1 MTCEIAAFIVH
12 KLIRTGEE
20 KKLEKEEGGALLET
34 NDSIQR
40 LMDTL
45 NQRYVDQGG
54 RTFGNFSEDQDNFPI
69 SRYLDE
75 VDIVNDQSQFYE
87 LSIRILDHLV
97 AKARNTSATEGWVVM
112 CLYKYNNNLNLSVAV
127 VNEITGASID
137 ETFQVKPSVYID
149 LTKLRHAGRINLT
162 QWKGSKDKYV
172 SFIRAARESTY
183 FKEFLGCEYTNSN
196 VEESN
201 KLISAIN
208 AYAESENLNYEARN
222 ELTSK
227 AFDFLQSASKGNT
240 PIFLEHL
247 ANHLSPEEP
256 EKLRS
261 YLVSDDFK
269 INDGFIPDGRT
280 LKKLVEIQSKTP
292 YWNLKLAREA
302 FRHGVDY
309 NIERGQLIIDIT
321 DPVEKEKFA
330 KEVQGIDDHEPD

>member
-1 MTCEIAAFIVH
+1 MTCEISAFIVH
-12 KLIRTGEE
+12 KLIRTEEE

-40 LMDTL
+40 LVDTL

-112 CLYKYNNNLNLSVAV
+112 CLYKYNNNLSLSVAV
-127 VNEITGASID
+127 VSEITGASID

-162 QWKGSKDKYV
+162 QWKGGKDKYV

-227 AFDFLQSASKGNT
+227 AFDFLQSASKSNT

>member
-1 MTCEIAAFIVH
+1 MTCEISAFIVH
-12 KLIRTGEE
+12 KLIRTGGE

-87 LSIRILDHLV
+87 LSIKILDHLV

-112 CLYKYNNNLNLSVAV
+112 CLYKYNNNLSLSVAV

-222 ELTSK
+222 DLTSK

>member
-1 MTCEIAAFIVH
+1 
-12 KLIRTGEE
+12 
-20 KKLEKEEGGALLET
+20 
-34 NDSIQR
+34 
-40 LMDTL
+40 MDTL

-97 AKARNTSATEGWVVM
+97 AKARNTSATDGWVVM
-112 CLYKYNNNLNLSVAV
+112 CLYQYNNNLSLSVAV

-162 QWKGSKDKYV
+162 QWKGGKDKYV

-227 AFDFLQSASKGNT
+227 AFDFLQSASKANT

>member
-1 MTCEIAAFIVH
+1 MTCEISAFIVH

-20 KKLEKEEGGALLET
+20 KRLEKEEGGALLET

-112 CLYKYNNNLNLSVAV
+112 CLYKYNNNLSLSVAV

>member
-1 MTCEIAAFIVH
+1 MACEISAFIVH

-87 LSIRILDHLV
+87 LSIRILEHLV

-183 FKEFLGCEYTNSN
+183 FKEFLGCEYTNSDPRQN
-196 VEESN
+196 NGHIVP
-201 KLISAIN
+201 L
-208 AYAESENLNYEARN
+208 
-222 ELTSK
+222 
-227 AFDFLQSASKGNT
+227 
-240 PIFLEHL
+240 
-247 ANHLSPEEP
+247 
-256 EKLRS
+256 
-261 YLVSDDFK
+261 K
-269 INDGFIPDGRT
+269 IT
-280 LKKLVEIQSKTP
+280 
-292 YWNLKLAREA
+292 
-302 FRHGVDY
+302 
-309 NIERGQLIIDIT
+309 
-321 DPVEKEKFA
+321 
-330 KEVQGIDDHEPD
+330 

>member
-1 MTCEIAAFIVH
+1 MTCEISAFIVH

-112 CLYKYNNNLNLSVAV
+112 CLYKYNNNLSLSVAV

>member
-1 MTCEIAAFIVH
+1 MTCEISAFIVH

-75 VDIVNDQSQFYE
+75 VDIVNDQSQFYG

-112 CLYKYNNNLNLSVAV
+112 CLYKYNNNLSLSVAV

-222 ELTSK
+222 DLTSK